1 MTTFLTLLSSLLWW
15 VLYSSIFALVFALIA
30 WPVLRWAER
39 SNVVFNRLY
48 LACLLWTM
56 AGMLLVVGV
65 AAHQDALKPPY
76 GALLASSP
84 LRFALVLDMLVGVAL
99 LWRLIPRVDARRI
112 RPASACMAVA
122 TVMAIAFGV
131 ATSLAS

>member
-39 SNVVFNRLY
+39 GNVVFNRVY

-65 AAHQDALKPPY
+65 AAHQNALRPPY
-76 GALLASSP
+76 AALLASNA
-84 LRFALVLDMLVGVAL
+84 LRFALVLDMLIGVAL
-99 LWRLIPRVDARRI
+99 LWRLIPRVDAHRI
-112 RPASACMAVA
+112 RPTSACMAVA